1 VSRGRLGLAGRL
13 FLAQMLVVVIGIIA
27 VGLVAAAV
35 GPPIFHEHLRRAGQM
50 PADASGHVEQA
61 YVSASAVSLGVALIV
76 ALAAALTVS
85 AYLARRVAQPVAAVA
100 GAAAD
105 VAGGRY
111 TVRVP
116 AAHLGRDFDTL
127 TGAFNLMAGRL
138 EAVEATRRQMLADL
152 AHEMRTP
159 LATLEAYLE
168 AAEDGVAVPDEDA
181 VAVMRT
187 QTVRLRRLAED
198 ISAVSRA
205 EENQLDLRPRR
216 VAAADL
222 VAAAV
227 NAARAHY
234 AAKDVALRYQVSDR
248 LPDVL
253 ADPDR
258 IGQVLANL
266 LENAL
271 RHTPPA
277 GAVTVHARA
286 TGGGVQLSV
295 ADTGEGIPA
304 EHLPHLFERFY
315 RADTARDRSQGG
327 SGIGLAV
334 VRAVVTAHGGQVEAA
349 SGGPGAGATFTVTLP
364 AVTIEPDD
372 RGRRH
377 RTRIR

>member
-1 VSRGRLGLAGRL
+1 MSRERLGLAGRL
-13 FLAQMLVVVIGIIA
+13 FVAQVLVVVIGTIA
-27 VGLVAAAV
+27 VGLVAAVV
-35 GPPIFHEHLRRAGQM
+35 GPPIFHEHLRRAGMM

-61 YVSASAVSLGVALIV
+61 YASASAVSLGVALIV

-100 GAAAD
+100 GA
-105 VAGGRY
+105 
-111 TVRVP
+111 VRVP

-168 AAEDGVAVPDEDA
+168 ATEDGVAVPDENA

-216 VAAADL
+216 VAPADL

-234 AAKDVALRYQVSDR
+234 VAKDVALRCQVADR

-334 VRAVVTAHGGQVEAA
+334 VRAVVTAHGGQVEVA

-377 RTRIR
+377 RARIR

>member
-13 FLAQMLVVVIGIIA
+13 FLAQVLVVVTGTIT
-27 VGLVAAAV
+27 VGLVAAVV

-50 PADASGHVEQA
+50 PANAIDHVEQA
-61 YVSASAVSLGVALIV
+61 YASANAVSLGVALIV
-76 ALAAALTVS
+76 ALTAALTVS

-105 VAGGRY
+105 VAGGHY
-111 TVRVP
+111 AVRVP
-116 AAHLGRDFDTL
+116 AADLGRDFDTL
-127 TGAFNLMAGRL
+127 TGAFNLMAARL

-181 VAVMRT
+181 VEVMRT
-187 QTVRLRRLAED
+187 QTARLRRLAED

-205 EENQLDLRPRR
+205 EENQLDLRPRQ
-216 VAAADL
+216 VAPADL

-227 NAARAHY
+227 NAARARY
-234 AAKDVALRYQVSDR
+234 AAKDVALEYEVPGG

-258 IGQVLANL
+258 MGQVLANL

-277 GAVTVHARA
+277 GVVTINAHSTER
-286 TGGGVQLSV
+286 GVQLSV
-295 ADTGEGIPA
+295 TDTGEGIPSQ
-304 EHLPHLFERFY
+304 HLPHLFERFY
-315 RADTARDRSQGG
+315 RADSARDRSQGG

-334 VRAVVTAHGGQVEAA
+334 VRAVVTAHGGRVGVA

-364 AVTIEPDD
+364 AAEPED
-372 RGRRH
+372 RNRRH
-377 RTRIR
+377 RTRTL